1 MKKEQLGKNL
11 KYMRECHNMSQSQL
25 AGKLWLD
32 RSSISGYE
40 IGKRMPDILILWE
53 MAEIMNVSLDELVG
67 RKRWVKQ
74 LDYKKGIAIFWE
86 KCYGNYS

>member
-1 MKKEQLGKNL
+1 MMKKEELGKNL
-11 KYMRECHNMSQSQL
+11 KYMRECQNMSQSQL
-25 AGKLWLD
+25 AGKIWLD

-67 RKRWVKQ
+67 RKKMSKAVG
-74 LDYKKGIAIFWE
+74 L
-86 KCYGNYS
+86 

>member
-1 MKKEQLGKNL
+1 MIGSRNDKTQLGKSL

-67 RKRWVKQ
+67 RKTVR
-74 LDYKKGIAIFWE
+74 KKMSKAAGI
-86 KCYGNYS
+86 

>member
-1 MKKEQLGKNL
+1 MMKKEELGKNL

-40 IGKRMPDILILWE
+40 IGKRCGY
-53 MAEIMNVSLDELVG
+53 LDFVGNGREL
-67 RKRWVKQ
+67 
-74 LDYKKGIAIFWE
+74 
-86 KCYGNYS
+86 

>member
-1 MKKEQLGKNL
+1 MIGSRNDKTQLGKSL

-67 RKRWVKQ
+67 RKKMSKAVG
-74 LDYKKGIAIFWE
+74 L
-86 KCYGNYS
+86 

>member
-1 MKKEQLGKNL
+1 MMKKEELGKNL
-11 KYMRECHNMSQSQL
+11 KYMRECHNMSQCQL

-40 IGKRMPDILILWE
+40 IGKRMPNILILWV

-67 RKRWVKQ
+67 RKKMSKAVG
-74 LDYKKGIAIFWE
+74 L
-86 KCYGNYS
+86 

>member
-1 MKKEQLGKNL
+1 MMKKEQLGTNL

-67 RKRWVKQ
+67 RKKMSKAAG
-74 LDYKKGIAIFWE
+74 L
-86 KCYGNYS
+86 

>member
-1 MKKEQLGKNL
+1 
-11 KYMRECHNMSQSQL
+11 MSQSQL

-40 IGKRMPDILILWE
+40 IGKRMPDILILPE

-67 RKRWVKQ
+67 RKR
-74 LDYKKGIAIFWE
+74 
-86 KCYGNYS
+86 

>member
-1 MKKEQLGKNL
+1 MMKKEQLGKNL

-32 RSSISGYE
+32 RSPISGYE

-67 RKRWVKQ
+67 RKKMSKAVG
-74 LDYKKGIAIFWE
+74 L
-86 KCYGNYS
+86 

>member
-1 MKKEQLGKNL
+1 MMKKEELGKNL
-11 KYMRECHNMSQSQL
+11 KYMRECHKMSQRQL

-67 RKRWVKQ
+67 RKKMSKAVG
-74 LDYKKGIAIFWE
+74 L
-86 KCYGNYS
+86 

>member
-1 MKKEQLGKNL
+1 MMKREQLGKSL

-67 RKRWVKQ
+67 RKSVR
-74 LDYKKGIAIFWE
+74 KKMSKAAGI
-86 KCYGNYS
+86 

>member
-1 MKKEQLGKNL
+1 MMKKEQLGKSL

-67 RKRWVKQ
+67 RKTVR
-74 LDYKKGIAIFWE
+74 KKMSKAAGL
-86 KCYGNYS
+86 

>member
-11 KYMRECHNMSQSQL
+11 KYMRECHTMSQSQL

-67 RKRWVKQ
+67 RKR
-74 LDYKKGIAIFWE
+74 
-86 KCYGNYS
+86 

>member
-1 MKKEQLGKNL
+1 MMKKEQLGKNL

-40 IGKRMPDILILWE
+40 IGKRN
-53 MAEIMNVSLDELVG
+53 AGYLDFVGNGRDYERISGRVG
-67 RKRWVKQ
+67 RK
-74 LDYKKGIAIFWE
+74 KKDE
-86 KCYGNYS
+86 

>member
-1 MKKEQLGKNL
+1 MMKREQLGKSL

-53 MAEIMNVSLDELVG
+53 MAEIMNVSLDELDG
-67 RKRWVKQ
+67 RKSVR
-74 LDYKKGIAIFWE
+74 KKMSKAAGI
-86 KCYGNYS
+86 

>member
-1 MKKEQLGKNL
+1 
-11 KYMRECHNMSQSQL
+11 MRECHNMSQSQL

-67 RKRWVKQ
+67 RKKMSKAVG
-74 LDYKKGIAIFWE
+74 L
-86 KCYGNYS
+86 

>member
-1 MKKEQLGKNL
+1 MMKKEQLGKNL
-11 KYMRECHNMSQSQL
+11 NYMRECHNMSQSQL

-67 RKRWVKQ
+67 RKKMSKAAG
-74 LDYKKGIAIFWE
+74 L
-86 KCYGNYS
+86 

>member
-1 MKKEQLGKNL
+1 MMKKEQLGNNL

-67 RKRWVKQ
+67 RKR
-74 LDYKKGIAIFWE
+74 
-86 KCYGNYS
+86 

>member
-1 MKKEQLGKNL
+1 
-11 KYMRECHNMSQSQL
+11 MSQSQL

-67 RKRWVKQ
+67 RKKMSKAVG
-74 LDYKKGIAIFWE
+74 L
-86 KCYGNYS
+86 

>member
-1 MKKEQLGKNL
+1 MMKKEQLGKTL
-11 KYMRECHNMSQSQL
+11 TYMRECHNMSQSQL

-67 RKRWVKQ
+67 RKKMSKAVG
-74 LDYKKGIAIFWE
+74 L
-86 KCYGNYS
+86 

>member
-1 MKKEQLGKNL
+1 MMKKEELGKNL
-11 KYMRECHNMSQSQL
+11 KYMRECHKMSQSQL

-67 RKRWVKQ
+67 RKKMSKAVG
-74 LDYKKGIAIFWE
+74 L
-86 KCYGNYS
+86 

>member
-1 MKKEQLGKNL
+1 MMKKEQLGKNL
-11 KYMRECHNMSQSQL
+11 KYMRKCHNMSQSQL

-67 RKRWVKQ
+67 RKKMSKAAG
-74 LDYKKGIAIFWE
+74 L
-86 KCYGNYS
+86 

>member
-1 MKKEQLGKNL
+1 MGKNL

-67 RKRWVKQ
+67 RKKMSNAAG
-74 LDYKKGIAIFWE
+74 L
-86 KCYGNYS
+86 

>member
-1 MKKEQLGKNL
+1 MMKKEELGKNL
-11 KYMRECHNMSQSQL
+11 KYMRECDNMSQSQL

-67 RKRWVKQ
+67 RKKMSKAVG
-74 LDYKKGIAIFWE
+74 L
-86 KCYGNYS
+86 

>member
-1 MKKEQLGKNL
+1 MMKKEELGKNL

-40 IGKRMPDILILWE
+40 IGKRMPDISGR
-53 MAEIMNVSLDELVG
+53 AG
-67 RKRWVKQ
+67 RK
-74 LDYKKGIAIFWE
+74 KKDE
-86 KCYGNYS
+86 

>member
-1 MKKEQLGKNL
+1 MMKKEQLGKNL
-11 KYMRECHNMSQSQL
+11 KYMRECHNMSQSRL
-25 AGKLWLD
+25 ASKLWLD

-67 RKRWVKQ
+67 RKKMSKAVG
-74 LDYKKGIAIFWE
+74 L
-86 KCYGNYS
+86 

>member
-1 MKKEQLGKNL
+1 
-11 KYMRECHNMSQSQL
+11 MSQSQL

-67 RKRWVKQ
+67 RKR
-74 LDYKKGIAIFWE
+74 
-86 KCYGNYS
+86 

>member
-1 MKKEQLGKNL
+1 MMKKEELGKNL
-11 KYMRECHNMSQSQL
+11 KYMRECDNMSQSQL

-67 RKRWVKQ
+67 RKKMSKAAG
-74 LDYKKGIAIFWE
+74 L
-86 KCYGNYS
+86 

>member
-1 MKKEQLGKNL
+1 MKMMRSEKTQLGKNL
-11 KYMRECHNMSQSQL
+11 KRMRECHNMSQSQL

-53 MAEIMNVSLDELVG
+53 MAEIMDVSLDELVG
-67 RKRWVKQ
+67 RM
-74 LDYKKGIAIFWE
+74 
-86 KCYGNYS
+86 

>member
-1 MKKEQLGKNL
+1 
-11 KYMRECHNMSQSQL
+11 MSQSQL
-25 AGKLWLD
+25 ASKLWLD

-67 RKRWVKQ
+67 RKKMSKAVG
-74 LDYKKGIAIFWE
+74 L
-86 KCYGNYS
+86 

>member
-1 MKKEQLGKNL
+1 MMKREQLGKSL

-67 RKRWVKQ
+67 RKKRSKAAG
-74 LDYKKGIAIFWE
+74 L
-86 KCYGNYS
+86 